1 MYALS
6 LSPALYEQIT
16 DHCAASPQ
24 QEACGLLAGRG
35 QRVERVLPI
44 ANVAVNPAAA
54 YHMDEAALA
63 RVLPMLAHG
72 GQDVLAVYHSHPDG
86 STRPSRIDIGSWAFP
101 DAAMMIVSPHTR
113 RAAAWRVQNED
124 VTPIEITISSQTQ
137 PAVHPPSTFA
147 RAAIILSALL
157 GGLAVLLIALALLPP
172 APPIP

>member
-1 MYALS
+1 MYALT

-44 ANVAVNPAAA
+44 TNVAANPATA
-54 YHMDEAALA
+54 YHMDEAELA
-63 RVLPMLAHG
+63 RVLPLLAQA

-86 STRPSRIDIGSWAFP
+86 STRPSRIDIASWAFP

-113 RAAAWRVQNED
+113 RASAWRVQNED
-124 VTPIEITISSQTQ
+124 VTPVEIMLGAQAS